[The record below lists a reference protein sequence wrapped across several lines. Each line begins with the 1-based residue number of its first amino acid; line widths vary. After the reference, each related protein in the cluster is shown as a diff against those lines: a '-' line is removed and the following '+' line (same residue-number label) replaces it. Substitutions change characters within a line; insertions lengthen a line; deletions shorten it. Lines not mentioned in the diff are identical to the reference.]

1 MMLAKAI
8 HLIIEEFDDS
18 RDLLDVFVDLFVVES
33 LTSRI

>member
-8 HLIIEEFDDS
+8 HLITEEFDDS
-18 RDLLDVFVDLFVVES
+18 LDLLDVFVDLFVVES